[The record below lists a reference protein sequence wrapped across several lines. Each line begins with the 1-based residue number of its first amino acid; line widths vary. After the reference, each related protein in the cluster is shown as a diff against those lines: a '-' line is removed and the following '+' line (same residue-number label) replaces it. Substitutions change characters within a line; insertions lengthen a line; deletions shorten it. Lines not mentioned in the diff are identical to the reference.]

1 MKKIS
6 IMMAALL
13 VAMTGCQKEPQ
24 VTPDGNDANAKH
36 YVAVNIALPNN
47 AATRADADPGH
58 NDNFADGEAKEYQV
72 NDVTLVFY
80 TAEAG
85 DYTFKQ
91 AVSANPSPWA
101 NNGTEDNITLSGN
114 TGAIKVDHA
123 DISHVLVLVNAQG
136 LTADYTGK
144 TFSEFNV
151 ALTKTAED
159 IIGAAGDD
167 FFMSNAPVFDET
179 SKTFS
184 VLVPI
189 TVYSTE
195 AEARAH
201 ATECNVKVERA
212 AAKVQVAFE
221 DSYDATQYEG
231 TAVFNNWALDVTNK
245 SFFPVHKYEDYSGAA
260 TWWASAD
267 AFVNAG
273 IFSSLSKRTYF
284 SVDPNYSESYDAANF
299 NYLTAGDVTLTES
312 NVAYCLENTFTTG
325 NMNQNQTTRVVLK
338 AEFTPDG
345 FTAGDTWYMV
355 GSAKTAYT
363 ETALLTLLSEK
374 AGVTVAAGDL
384 EFDAK
389 SALVYTGKT
398 YEAAEASVGNVYK
411 YTNGVCYYPV
421 LIRHF
426 IATEH
431 GHTGESAFWT
441 SYETGYKPCDLG
453 RYGVVRNNWYKLT
466 VNSVSEPGVP
476 VMPETPD
483 TPDDEITRYCACTID
498 ILAWNVRNQ
507 GVDL

>member
-1 MKKIS
+1 
-6 IMMAALL
+6 MAALL

-24 VTPDGNDANAKH
+24 VETPGNDVDAKH
-36 YVAVNIALPNN
+36 YVAVNISLPTD
-47 AATRADADPGH
+47 AATRADSEAGH
-58 NDNFADGEAKEYQV
+58 NDNFADGDAKEYQV

-80 TAEAG
+80 KEEAG

-101 NNGTEDNITLSGN
+101 NNSTEDNITLSGN

-123 DISHVLVLVNAQG
+123 DISHVLVLVNAEG
-136 LTADYTGK
+136 LTTEYSGK
-144 TFSEFNV
+144 TFSAFNV
-151 ALTKTAED
+151 ALSKTAQD
-159 IIGAAGDD
+159 IIGTDGND
-167 FFMSNAPVFDET
+167 FFMSNAPVYDET
-179 SKTFS
+179 KKTFS

-195 AEARAH
+195 AEARAN
-201 ATECNVKVERA
+201 ATACNVKVERA

-221 DSYDATQYEG
+221 DSYTATQYKG

-245 SFFPVHKYEDYSGAA
+245 SFFPVHKYEDYSEAA
-260 TWWASAD
+260 TWWASSD

-273 IFSSLSKRTYF
+273 IYSTTSKRTYF
-284 SVDPNYSESYDAANF
+284 SVDPNYSESYNAANF
-299 NYLTAGDVTLTES
+299 NYLTADDVTLTES

-338 AEFTPDG
+338 AKFTPDG

-355 GSAKTAYT
+355 GSAKTAYD
-363 ETALLTLLSEK
+363 ETDLLALLSEK
-374 AGVTVAAGDL
+374 AGVRVAADDL

-398 YEAAEASVGNVYK
+398 YATAEASVGMVYK

-431 GHTGESAFWT
+431 GHSNEDAFWT
-441 SYETGYKPCDLG
+441 SYEKGYQKCDLG

-476 VMPETPD
+476 VVPETPEKS
-483 TPDDEITRYCACTID
+483 DDEITRYCACTID

>member
-6 IMMAALL
+6 FMIAALL

-24 VTPDGNDANAKH
+24 VTPEGNNANTKH

-47 AATRADADPGH
+47 VATRADSNPGH
-58 NDNFADGEAKEYQV
+58 NDNFADGDAKEYQV

-80 TAEAG
+80 TQESG
-85 DYTFKQ
+85 DYIFKQ

-101 NNGTEDNITLSGN
+101 NNSTEDNITWSGN
-114 TGAIKVDHA
+114 TGAIQVDHA

-136 LTADYTGK
+136 LTAEYENQ
-144 TFSEFNV
+144 TFNEFNV
-151 ALTKTAED
+151 ALTKTAVD
-159 IIGAAGDD
+159 IIGAEGND
-167 FFMSNAPVFDET
+167 FFMSNAPVFDDVE
-179 SKTFS
+179 KEFS

-189 TVYSTE
+189 QVYSTE

-201 ATECNVKVERA
+201 ATDCNVKVERA
-212 AAKVQVAFE
+212 AAKVQVAFD
-221 DSYDATQYEG
+221 DSYEASQYDG
-231 TAVFNNWALDVTNK
+231 TVKFTNWALDVTNK
-245 SFFPVHKYEDYSGAA
+245 SFFPVHKYENYSAAA

-267 AFVNAG
+267 AFVNSG
-273 IFSSLSKRTYF
+273 IYSANSNRTYF
-284 SVDPNYSESYDAANF
+284 SVDPNYSESYNPANF
-299 NYLTAGDVTLTES
+299 NYLTTADVTLEES
-312 NVAYCLENTFTTG
+312 NVAYCLENTFTTT

-338 AEFTPDG
+338 AQFTPDG
-345 FTAGDTWYMV
+345 FGDDDTWYMV
-355 GSAKTAYT
+355 GSAKTAYD
-363 ETALLTLLSEK
+363 ESDLLTLLSDK
-374 AGVTVAAGDL
+374 ADVSVAVGDL
-384 EFDAK
+384 EFDDESK
-389 SALVYTGKT
+389 LVYTGKS
-398 YEAAEASVGNVYK
+398 YASAQASVGDVYK
-411 YTNGVCYYPV
+411 YENGVCYYPV

-431 GHTGESAFWT
+431 GQTSENEFWT
-441 SYETGYKPCDLG
+441 SYEGGYKPCDLG

>member
-1 MKKIS
+1 MKKLTFL
-6 IMMAALL
+6 MAALL

-24 VTPDGNDANAKH
+24 VTDGNDVNAKH
-36 YVAVNIALPNN
+36 YVSVNIALPTDV
-47 AATRADADPGH
+47 ATRADDNDGH

-80 TAEAG
+80 TEEAG
-85 DYTFKQ
+85 NYTFKQ

-136 LTADYTGK
+136 LTADYNGK
-144 TFSEFNV
+144 TFRDFNV
-151 ALTKTAED
+151 ALTKTVED
-159 IIGAAGDD
+159 IIGTEGDD

-179 SKTFS
+179 GKIFS

-201 ATECNVKVERA
+201 ATDCNVKVERA

-221 DSYDATQYEG
+221 EEYTATQYEG
-231 TAVFNNWALDVTNK
+231 KAVFNNWALDVTNK
-245 SFFPVHKYEDYSGAA
+245 SFFPVHKYEDYSDAA

-267 AFVNAG
+267 AFVNTG
-273 IFSSLSKRTYF
+273 IYSTTSKRTYF
-284 SVDPNYSESYDAANF
+284 SVDPNYSESYNADNF
-299 NYLTAGDVTLTES
+299 NYLTADDVTLTES
-312 NVAYCLENTFTTG
+312 NVAYCLENTFTIG

-338 AEFTPDG
+338 AKFTPDG
-345 FTAGDTWYMV
+345 FDADKTWYMV
-355 GSAKTAYT
+355 GSAKTAYN
-363 ETALLTLLSEK
+363 EANLLTLLSDK
-374 AGVTVAAGDL
+374 ANQTVNADDL

-389 SALVYTGKT
+389 SALVYTGKS
-398 YEAAEASVGNVYK
+398 YEAAQASVGNVYK
-411 YTNGVCYYPV
+411 YTDGICYYPV

-426 IATEH
+426 IANEH
-431 GHTGESAFWT
+431 GQTSESDFWT
-441 SYETGYKPCDLG
+441 SYENGYKPCDLG

-466 VNSVSEPGVP
+466 VKSVSEPGVP
-476 VMPETPD
+476 VMPETPE

-507 GVDL
+507 GVNL